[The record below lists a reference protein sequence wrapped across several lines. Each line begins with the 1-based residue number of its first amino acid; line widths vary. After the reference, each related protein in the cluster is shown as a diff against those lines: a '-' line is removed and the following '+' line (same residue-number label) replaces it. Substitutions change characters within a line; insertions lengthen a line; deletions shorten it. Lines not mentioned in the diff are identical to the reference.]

1 MKLITMGTSH
11 GDPTAIRFSSSNTL
25 EINDAIYIIEAG
37 VPVNALYVRK
47 HTHDFSRVRA
57 IFITHMHDDHI
68 GGLPSFIKS
77 LIKYPKDPQHAHIF
91 LPEEVEAP
99 LRAWLAAM
107 HLTDFDHLI
116 TFHKV
121 NEGMVYQDENV
132 KVAAF
137 GTNHIHTQGD
147 PITFSYLFEA
157 EGKRFV
163 YTGDLDRDFS
173 DFPVRAIGC
182 GVDLCA
188 CECTHYDV
196 NVAVDRLKDLPI
208 NTLLFTHIWDSWSL
222 PEGEKKLRELY
233 AESYGDRCLVAHDGD
248 EFVI

>member
-25 EINDAIYIIEAG
+25 EVAGNIYVIEAG
-37 VPVNALYVRK
+37 VPANALYVRK
-47 HTHDFSRVRA
+47 HTHDFSKVRA

-77 LIKYPKDPQHAHIF
+77 LIKYPAEGQHTHIF
-91 LPEEVEAP
+91 LPEDVEQP

-107 HLTDFDHLI
+107 HLQNFDHLV
-116 TFHKV
+116 TFHSV
-121 NEGMVYQDENV
+121 RAGEIYNDGTV
-132 KVAAF
+132 KVTAF
-137 GTNHIHTQGD
+137 GTHHIHIEGD

-157 EGKRFV
+157 EGKKMI

-173 DFPVRAIGC
+173 DFPMEAVGE
-182 GVDLCA
+182 GVDWCV

-196 NVAVDRLKDLPI
+196 DVAVERLRKAPI
-208 NTLLFTHIWDSWSL
+208 KTLLFTHIWDSWSL
-222 PEGEKKLRELY
+222 PEGERKLLDKY
-233 AESYGDRCLVAHDGD
+233 ADSYGGRCLVAHDGD
-248 EFVI
+248 EYTL